1 MPIPVTPS
9 RRWLAIACTIA
20 LAAVQLPAQ
29 QTRSPRLA
37 ATTPPVLSQRA
48 KLEKIIHQKVLANG
62 LEVIVVENHGVPLAT
77 VEIDVRN
84 GSFTQTHEYEGLA
97 HLYEHMFFKSNK
109 DYPEPEQFIDRAA
122 ELGAVFNGQT
132 QEEVVNYYL
141 TVPADSLV
149 GGMKFLASAFRSP
162 LFREDELAAER
173 EVVLGEY
180 DRQESSP
187 FFRLNEL
194 MGKHL
199 WTTEWSRKNKIGDRD
214 IVRSTTPEK
223 MRYIQHLYYIPNN
236 AALIVAGDVSPDTVF
251 RLAQSTFGDIP
262 RGADP
267 FAANPIP
274 EVPPLKGN
282 DAVIVEEPVNTV
294 AVLVQWLGPS
304 VGKDPQA
311 TYAADVFSD
320 VMNQDGSAFQRR
332 LVDSG
337 LWHSIIVNYYTLNH
351 TGPITISGET
361 TADKLRPALAALDEE
376 IAKFDQPGYFTA
388 ADVALQKQQRS
399 VNTVLGLERASGFAH
414 ELGFWWSVA
423 GLDYYMGYIDN
434 MAKRT
439 PADLRAYAHTYIV
452 GKPHVTGVLLSPED
466 RKSLGLTTQELIQGE
481 RASTVGV
488 Q

>member
-109 DYPEPEQFIDRAA
+109 DYPEPE
-122 ELGAVFNGQT
+122 
-132 QEEVVNYYL
+132 
-141 TVPADSLV
+141 
-149 GGMKFLASAFRSP
+149 
-162 LFREDELAAER
+162 
-173 EVVLGEY
+173 VVLGEY

-194 MGKHL
+194 MCKHL

-282 DAVIVEEPVNTV
+282 DAVI
-294 AVLVQWLGPS
+294 
-304 VGKDPQA
+304 
-311 TYAADVFSD
+311 
-320 VMNQDGSAFQRR
+320 
-332 LVDSG
+332 
-337 LWHSIIVNYYTLNH
+337 
-351 TGPITISGET
+351 
-361 TADKLRPALAALDEE
+361 
-376 IAKFDQPGYFTA
+376 
-388 ADVALQKQQRS
+388 
-399 VNTVLGLERASGFAH
+399 
-414 ELGFWWSVA
+414 
-423 GLDYYMGYIDN
+423 
-434 MAKRT
+434 
-439 PADLRAYAHTYIV
+439 
-452 GKPHVTGVLLSPED
+452 
-466 RKSLGLTTQELIQGE
+466 
-481 RASTVGV
+481 
-488 Q
+488 